1 MVVVSESFSHA
12 QGLQVDNLPSPTA
25 YVILHSV
32 PLIILRTVYI
42 PLISSTQF
50 KPSCTSAVVL
60 PGSNGTLTTIW
71 SVHSF
76 SVVVEIDLCVVG
88 TAVGVVV
95 GAGVVVGVVVG
106 AGVVVG
112 VVVVVVAVVF
122 GCCIFVTV
130 NFEVRDAVFG
140 SCAVVGVVF
149 GCVVVIIS
157 VVGFIAVVGVLARV
171 ATVLLTVVRDFS

>member
-1 MVVVSESFSHA
+1 MVVISESFSHA

-32 PLIILRTVYI
+32 PLIILLTVYI

-88 TAVGVVV
+88 TA
-95 GAGVVVGVVVG
+95 VGVVVG